1 MHEILTVKFLF
12 LFTVTPVAYG
22 SFQARGQIG
31 AAAEACTTL
40 QQHWIRATSVTYGFT
55 GEFDQTLKELT
66 PNLSQPLPKT

>member
-31 AAAEACTTL
+31 AAAEACTTATTTL
-40 QQHWIRATSVTYGFT
+40 DPSHICDLWLHW
-55 GEFDQTLKELT
+55 
-66 PNLSQPLPKT
+66 